1 MIDDMSLINKLR
13 RMKIRK
19 KLIKNAQVSA
29 DLKFSNHSDVLNDGD
44 KSNIIIKAN
53 CHLGGTVI
61 SLCGGKIFISDHT
74 YIGNRTKIGA
84 KESVKI
90 DECVII
96 SDDVVI
102 MDNNNHP
109 TDPDMRMKMSQSGSF
124 SGELWG
130 WGDADSSPIHIEKN
144 VWIGRNSTILKGVT
158 IGEGS
163 IVGACAVVTKDVPK
177 YSVVAGN
184 PAKVVKYLKSP
195 EGGK

>member
-1 MIDDMSLINKLR
+1 MSLSNKLR
-13 RMKIRK
+13 VMRIK
-19 KLIKNAQVSA
+19 KRIVKNAQVCS
-29 DLKFSNHSDVLNDGD
+29 DLKLSHYSNILNDGD
-44 KSNIIIKAN
+44 KSNIIIKEN

-61 SLCGGKIFISDHT
+61 SLCGGKIYISDHT

-84 KESVKI
+84 KDSLTI

-109 TDPDMRMKMSQSGSF
+109 TSPEKRMKMSLSGSF
-124 SGELWG
+124 SNELWG
-130 WGDADSSPIHIEKN
+130 WKDADSSPVHIEKN

-158 IGEGS
+158 VGEGS
-163 IVGACAVVTKDVPK
+163 IIGACAVVTKDVPK

-195 EGGK
+195 EGEKNEKN